1 METRSFGVQTE
12 AAAEAASPAAAD
24 GVDNAS
30 VAVEALVEWQKLAP
44 KNGGG
49 GILPVETIVE
59 IGAHT
64 FEAALAAAAGKG
76 GKEGGWQACLMHVL
90 LKRESGGK
98 RKDMAASRE
107 ALWSVLDG
115 CRRHA
120 PKSAAAALF
129 ATLCGV
135 QAVPFVETR
144 ASRVL
149 LVLRQLYPSE
159 TTQRVR
165 RELRNDSAI
174 ARLHGGT
181 DNLTLVLRSLAS
193 DLGGADAVGK
203 LIDAL
208 TDAAAPD
215 PTADDPTCLA
225 LPLAQALLLVVA
237 HHDAQRAT
245 SAANLRG
252 VFAAFDANGDG
263 CLDLDE
269 FQALIGA
276 CGVQPGDDEKGRKM
290 FMDCAKAS
298 RKIRRSVGD
307 AILPEAFVAVC
318 EKHGIEMAIKPTVAV
333 SGGAL

>member
-1 METRSFGVQTE
+1 MGR
-12 AAAEAASPAAAD
+12 
-24 GVDNAS
+24 
-30 VAVEALVEWQKLAP
+30 
-44 KNGGG
+44 
-49 GILPVETIVE
+49 
-59 IGAHT
+59 
-64 FEAALAAAAGKG
+64 
-76 GKEGGWQACLMHVL
+76 
-90 LKRESGGK
+90 
-98 RKDMAASRE
+98 
-107 ALWSVLDG
+107 
-115 CRRHA
+115 
-120 PKSAAAALF
+120 
-129 ATLCGV
+129 
-135 QAVPFVETR
+135 
-144 ASRVL
+144 
-149 LVLRQLYPSE
+149 
-159 TTQRVR
+159 
-165 RELRNDSAI
+165 
-174 ARLHGGT
+174 
-181 DNLTLVLRSLAS
+181 
-193 DLGGADAVGK
+193 

-208 TDAAAPD
+208 TDGAAPD

-269 FQALIGA
+269 FQALFGA

-333 SGGAL
+333 SGAL